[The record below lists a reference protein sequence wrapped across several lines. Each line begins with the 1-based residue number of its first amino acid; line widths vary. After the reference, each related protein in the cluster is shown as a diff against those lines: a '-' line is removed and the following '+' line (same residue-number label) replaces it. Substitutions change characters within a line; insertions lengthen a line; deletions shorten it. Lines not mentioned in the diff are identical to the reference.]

1 MALAIILILA
11 VGVVWATAALAR
23 AGTQQQPGSRSRSI
37 DQDLVEAR
45 LTRIEEAI
53 DAMSLQVERLTE
65 HQRTLLQSR
74 EPSLQ
79 QDDNYRT
86 EPPR

>member
-1 MALAIILILA
+1 MMALAIILILV

-23 AGTQQQPGSRSRSI
+23 AGSQQVPPRGRSI

-74 EPSLQ
+74 EPSLEQ
-79 QDDNYRT
+79 HDPYRT